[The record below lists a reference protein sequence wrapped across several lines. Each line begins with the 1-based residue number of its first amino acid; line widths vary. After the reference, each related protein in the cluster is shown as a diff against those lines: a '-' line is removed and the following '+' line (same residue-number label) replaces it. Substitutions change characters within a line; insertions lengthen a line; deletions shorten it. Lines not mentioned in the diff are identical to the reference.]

1 VEKSDSQ
8 FINVFSLVIGLLVAA
23 ALGLLLLARQVAA
36 NTQNRAVYADP
47 AYVNSVLQRVAP
59 VGQEAVAGQDNSALA
74 LQAPAGAAPAAAGPA
89 PTLPKD
95 GKAVFEAV
103 CSVCHGTGLAGA
115 PKAGDK
121 SAWGPRI
128 AEGKATLYQH
138 ALNGFNG
145 KSGVMPPKGGRTD
158 LPDDL
163 IKQGVDYMVT
173 LAQ

>member
-1 VEKSDSQ
+1 MAPVNKNDAQ
-8 FINVFSLVIGLLVAA
+8 FVNVFSLVIGILVAV
-23 ALGLLLLARQVAA
+23 ALALLFLARQVAA
-36 NTQNRAVYADP
+36 NTEVKDAYADP
-47 AYVNSVLQRVAP
+47 AYVDSVLERVSP

-74 LQAPAGAAPAAAGPA
+74 IKAPAGAAATALPV
-89 PTLPKD
+89 PKD
-95 GKAVFEAV
+95 GKALFESV

-121 SAWGPRI
+121 AAWGPRI

-138 ALNGFNG
+138 ALNGYNG
-145 KSGVMPPKGGRTD
+145 KTGAMPAKGGRTD

-163 IKQGVDYMVT
+163 IKQGVDYMVS